1 MQKNILKTEIRM
13 CSLSR
18 DEIKF
23 GKLIVRTTYPKG
35 WFNKCDYGV
44 GAWYKM
50 MSSMFIHD
58 VCRIV

>member
-1 MQKNILKTEIRM
+1 M

-23 GKLIVRTTYPKG
+23 GKLIVHTTYPKG
-35 WFNKCDYGV
+35 WFNKCDYGM

-50 MSSMFIHD
+50 MSSMFIRD